1 MPNTVPL
8 NSGDVEQQRFLA
20 ALRAGEASKRG
31 DPYSTGF
38 SDIDLSNAPRDRYG
52 FPIWGGKVTR
62 EGPTHAAG
70 AYQFQPGTW
79 RAIAARYGLNFSSP
93 RDQDAGAWYN
103 AQERYARETGG
114 RSLDADLDA
123 GLFEQ
128 IRGALSREWT
138 SLRDNPR
145 QFLEVLTNGAS
156 AELAPGA
163 TDTTGTPGFFE
174 SPFAATSAYFV
185 RGALI
190 LTGIAIL
197 LVALWALLSQNNLI
211 PQAISLGK

>member
-1 MPNTVPL
+1 MNPVPL
-8 NSGDVEQQRFLA
+8 NSGDPEQRNFLA
-20 ALRAGEASKRG
+20 ALRAGEGG
-31 DPYSTGF
+31 DNYWIGF
-38 SDIDLSNAPRDRYG
+38 GGADLSSARRDRYG
-52 FPIWGGKVTR
+52 FPQWAGRVTR

-79 RAIAARYGLNFSSP
+79 RAIASRYGLNFANP
-93 RDQDAGAWYN
+93 QDQDAGAWYN

-128 IRGALSREWT
+128 IRQGLSREWT

-145 QFLEVLTNGAS
+145 QFLNILTGGAS

-163 TDTTGTPGFFE
+163 TDTSGTPSFFE
-174 SPFAATSAYFV
+174 SPIQAAASYFV
-185 RGALI
+185 RGGLI
-190 LTGIAIL
+190 LVGVAIL
-197 LVALWALLSQNNLI
+197 LVALWALLSQNNLV

>member
-1 MPNTVPL
+1 MNPVPL
-8 NSGDVEQQRFLA
+8 NSGDPEQRNFLA
-20 ALRAGEASKRG
+20 ALRAGEGG
-31 DPYSTGF
+31 DNYWIGF
-38 SDIDLSNAPRDRYG
+38 GGADLSGARRDQYG
-52 FPIWGGKVTR
+52 FPQWAGRVTR

-79 RAIAARYGLNFSSP
+79 RGIARKYGLNFANP
-93 RDQDAGAWYN
+93 QDQDAGAWYN

-128 IRGALSREWT
+128 IRQGLSREWT

-145 QFLEVLTNGAS
+145 QFLNILTGGAS

-163 TDTTGTPGFFE
+163 TDTSGTPSFFE
-174 SPFAATSAYFV
+174 SPIQAAASYFV
-185 RGALI
+185 RGGLI
-190 LTGIAIL
+190 LVGVAIL
-197 LVALWALLSQNNLI
+197 LVALWALLSQNNLV